1 VTKMKKTQTR
11 FSFWDWLC
19 GGGLGSTGGNG

>member
-1 VTKMKKTQTR
+1 MKKTQTR

>member
-1 VTKMKKTQTR
+1 MKKTQAR